1 MSTENLPQSPEQS
14 PEQPPRKPRV
24 AVVFGGR
31 SSEHGISV
39 VTAGAVLGAI
49 DRTKYDVLPIGI
61 TRDGRWALTAD
72 EPERMAI
79 TDRRTPDVDELAES
93 TEGGVVLP
101 VDPANRE
108 VVYSEPGSVPKALGE
123 VDVVFPVLHGP
134 YGEDGTLQGLLELS
148 GVPYVG
154 SGVLASAVG
163 QDKEYMKAV
172 FTSYGLKV
180 GPYVVI
186 RPREWEQDRS
196 GARAKIVDFA
206 GEHGWPL
213 FVKPARAGS
222 SIGITK
228 VDDLAGLDEAIEE
241 ARRHD
246 PKILVEAALRGR
258 EIECGVL
265 EFEDGPRASVPAE
278 IPPPSEHAY
287 YDFEAKYID
296 STPGIV
302 PAPLTDEQ
310 TAEVRRLA
318 VEAFDAASCEGLV
331 RADFFLTEDDEFVI
345 NEINTMPGF
354 TPISMYP
361 QMWQATGV
369 GYPGGGAGRARAPR
383 RRPGGLRCRSRPRPP
398 RRRPPR
404 GPPSRSMISGFPSP
418 PPAGGSVRSAFRHNS
433 VTDAP
438 GPGSAGTAA
447 DSPSSAEGQP
457 ATEIDRRD
465 RAGEGLEMN
474 DRTGQGAG
482 DAVHLLD
489 LGDHHATQLVDGVG
503 LGADDDVIGSCHV
516 LGLDHSRDLADRLGD
531 GRRLADLRLDQ
542 DVRLY
547 HGTSR
552 AATRIMWGK
561 GTPRYRVAA
570 PRGETRGGRAVRA
583 GVPR

>member
-1 MSTENLPQSPEQS
+1 MSSENLPQSPEQPS
-14 PEQPPRKPRV
+14 RKPRV

-39 VTAGAVLGAI
+39 VTAGAVLRAI

-61 TRDGRWALTAD
+61 SREGRWFLTAD
-72 EPERMAI
+72 EPDRMAI
-79 TDRRTPDVDELAES
+79 TDRRTPSVEELAES
-93 TEGGVVLP
+93 REGGVVLP

-134 YGEDGTLQGLLELS
+134 YGEDGTLQGMLELS

-163 QDKEYMKAV
+163 QDKDYMKRV
-172 FTSYGLKV
+172 FTSFGLKV

-186 RPREWEQDRS
+186 RPREWQLDEAA
-196 GARAKIVDFA
+196 ARKKIIDLA

-228 VDDLAGLDEAIEE
+228 VDDLAGLDEAITE
-241 ARRHD
+241 AQRHD

-278 IPPPSEHAY
+278 IPPPEAHAY

-302 PAPLTDEQ
+302 PAPLTPEE

-318 VEAFDAASCEGLV
+318 VDAFDAASCEGLV
-331 RADFFLTEDDEFVI
+331 RADFFLTEGGEFVI
-345 NEINTMPGF
+345 NEINTLPGF

-361 QMWQATGV
+361 AMWKASGIEYPELVDRLIQAALHRST
-369 GYPGGGAGRARAPR
+369 
-383 RRPGGLRCRSRPRPP
+383 GLR
-398 RRRPPR
+398 
-404 GPPSRSMISGFPSP
+404 
-418 PPAGGSVRSAFRHNS
+418 
-433 VTDAP
+433 
-438 GPGSAGTAA
+438 
-447 DSPSSAEGQP
+447 
-457 ATEIDRRD
+457 
-465 RAGEGLEMN
+465 
-474 DRTGQGAG
+474 
-482 DAVHLLD
+482 
-489 LGDHHATQLVDGVG
+489 
-503 LGADDDVIGSCHV
+503 
-516 LGLDHSRDLADRLGD
+516 
-531 GRRLADLRLDQ
+531 
-542 DVRLY
+542 
-547 HGTSR
+547 
-552 AATRIMWGK
+552 
-561 GTPRYRVAA
+561 
-570 PRGETRGGRAVRA
+570 
-583 GVPR
+583 

>member
-1 MSTENLPQSPEQS
+1 MSTENLPQS

-39 VTAGAVLGAI
+39 VTAGAVLRAI

-61 TRDGRWALTAD
+61 TLDGRWALTAD

-79 TDRRTPDVDELAES
+79 VDRQQPSVDLLAES
-93 TEGGVVLP
+93 DEGGVILP
-101 VDPANRE
+101 VDPSNRE

-163 QDKEYMKAV
+163 QDKEYMKRV
-172 FTSYGLKV
+172 FTSFGLKV
-180 GPYVVI
+180 GPYTVI
-186 RPREWEQDRS
+186 RPREWELDPA
-196 GARAKIVDFA
+196 GARKRVAEFA

-213 FVKPARAGS
+213 FIKPARAGS
-222 SIGITK
+222 SFGITK
-228 VDDLAGLDEAIEE
+228 VDSFEGLDEAFEE

-246 PKILVEAALRGR
+246 PKIIVEALLRGR

-278 IPPPSEHAY
+278 IPPVQSHDF

-296 STPGIV
+296 SAPGIV
-302 PAPLTDEQ
+302 PAPLTEEQ

-331 RADFFLTEDDEFVI
+331 RADFFLTEDGEFVI

-361 QMWQATGV
+361 RMWEETGV
-369 GYPGGGAGRARAPR
+369 DYQELVDLLVQAALR
-383 RRPGGLRCRSRPRPP
+383 RSTGLR
-398 RRRPPR
+398 
-404 GPPSRSMISGFPSP
+404 
-418 PPAGGSVRSAFRHNS
+418 
-433 VTDAP
+433 
-438 GPGSAGTAA
+438 
-447 DSPSSAEGQP
+447 
-457 ATEIDRRD
+457 
-465 RAGEGLEMN
+465 
-474 DRTGQGAG
+474 
-482 DAVHLLD
+482 
-489 LGDHHATQLVDGVG
+489 
-503 LGADDDVIGSCHV
+503 
-516 LGLDHSRDLADRLGD
+516 
-531 GRRLADLRLDQ
+531 
-542 DVRLY
+542 
-547 HGTSR
+547 
-552 AATRIMWGK
+552 
-561 GTPRYRVAA
+561 
-570 PRGETRGGRAVRA
+570 
-583 GVPR
+583 

>member
-1 MSTENLPQSPEQS
+1 MSTENLPQSPEQPS
-14 PEQPPRKPRV
+14 RKPRV

-39 VTAGAVLGAI
+39 VTAGAVLSAI
-49 DRTKYDVLPIGI
+49 DRSKYEVLPIGI
-61 TRDGRWALTAD
+61 TTDGRWALTAD

-79 TDRRTPDVDELAES
+79 TDRRTPSVDELAES
-93 TEGGVVLP
+93 DEGGVVLP

-123 VDVVFPVLHGP
+123 VDVIFPVLHGP

-163 QDKEYMKAV
+163 QDKEYMKRV
-172 FTSYGLKV
+172 FTSFGLKV

-186 RPREWEQDRS
+186 RPREWERDAS
-196 GARAKIVDFA
+196 AARKKIVDFA

-213 FVKPARAGS
+213 FVTPARAGS

-228 VDDLAGLDEAIEE
+228 VEDLAGLDEAIEE
-241 ARRHD
+241 AQRHD
-246 PKILVEAALRGR
+246 PKVLVEAAVRGR

-278 IPPPSEHAY
+278 IPPPEAHAY

-302 PAPLTDEQ
+302 PAPLTEEE

-318 VEAFDAASCEGLV
+318 VEAFEAASCEGLV
-331 RADFFLTEDDEFVI
+331 RADFFLTEDGEFVI

-369 GYPGGGAGRARAPR
+369 SYPELVDRLVQAAL
-383 RRPGGLRCRSRPRPP
+383 RRPTGLR
-398 RRRPPR
+398 
-404 GPPSRSMISGFPSP
+404 
-418 PPAGGSVRSAFRHNS
+418 
-433 VTDAP
+433 
-438 GPGSAGTAA
+438 
-447 DSPSSAEGQP
+447 
-457 ATEIDRRD
+457 
-465 RAGEGLEMN
+465 
-474 DRTGQGAG
+474 
-482 DAVHLLD
+482 
-489 LGDHHATQLVDGVG
+489 
-503 LGADDDVIGSCHV
+503 
-516 LGLDHSRDLADRLGD
+516 
-531 GRRLADLRLDQ
+531 
-542 DVRLY
+542 
-547 HGTSR
+547 
-552 AATRIMWGK
+552 
-561 GTPRYRVAA
+561 
-570 PRGETRGGRAVRA
+570 
-583 GVPR
+583 